1 MMDLDRSWNCITFKI
16 SVEEV
21 NEEFINNLENV
32 LNNNKGKTNFE
43 MHLHHT
49 KKNISLPFKSNVYS
63 IKYSKKFLKEMKEI
77 GINDYFLN

>member
-32 LNNNKGKTNFE
+32 LNNKGKTNFE

-49 KKNISLPFKSNVYS
+49 KKISFCLNLISIQLNIRKILEKRRDRD
-63 IKYSKKFLKEMKEI
+63 L
-77 GINDYFLN
+77 